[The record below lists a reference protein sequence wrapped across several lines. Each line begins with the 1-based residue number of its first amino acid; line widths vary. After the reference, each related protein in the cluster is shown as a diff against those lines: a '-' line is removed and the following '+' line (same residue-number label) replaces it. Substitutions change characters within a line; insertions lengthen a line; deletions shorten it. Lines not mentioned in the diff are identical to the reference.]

1 MLAKNEIGIYVHIP
15 FCKKKCD
22 YCDFISYCN
31 KDNLIEKYVEA
42 MKKEIESQ
50 NIKPEI
56 TTIYIGG
63 GTPSYIDSKYIIQII
78 NKIKEKNVSPNAE
91 ITIEVNPGTVT
102 MEKLEDYRSCGIN
115 RISIGL
121 QSTNNTLLKEIGRIH
136 DFKQFLETY
145 KMAKKVGFKN
155 INVDLMLGLPNQ
167 RIKDLKESLEQILK
181 LKPKHV
187 SVYSL
192 IVEDGTPIA
201 NKIEKGELQLPDEEL
216 ERNMY
221 WFVKNTLELNGYKH
235 YEISNFAK
243 KGYESKHNLN
253 CWNQKEYIGI
263 GVAAHSYRDI
273 TRYSNTENIE
283 EYIKNV
289 NNEEFNN
296 DRFIG
301 YSMFNYTYGDNT
313 YIGYMTGI
321 DNQCTEEYCAGTT
334 NTTSYEQATS
344 NTYNSVIKT
353 FIDSWYETNIE
364 ETGYSE
370 YLADVIYCNDRS
382 ISSGDGYGENATTY
396 MPSVRKITNNTP
408 VLTCSQK
415 NDAFTVNDTTY
426 GNGMLTYPI
435 GLITSDEAV
444 MAGVTVSSRTET
456 DDRSNYLNS
465 GNMYWTMSPS
475 EFMIDTT
482 YGHNSAIEHVL
493 YTDSLGGTS
502 MHNNNV
508 AVKPVISLKSS
519 VNLLGQGT
527 MDNPYVAQ

>member
-78 NKIKEKNVSPNAE
+78 NKIKEKNVSPNPE

-201 NKIEKGELQLPDEEL
+201 NKIEKGEMQLPDEEL

-289 NNEEFNN
+289 NNEEFNKN
-296 DRFIG
+296 KIIHEVQKEDDAKKEFMLLGLRKIDGIKISDFKNK
-301 YSMFNYTYGDNT
+301 FGDNPI
-313 YIGYMTGI
+313 YLYRNELKKLIDEKLLIIDNNDIRLSNKGI
-321 DNQCTEEYCAGTT
+321 DLANLVWEEF
-334 NTTSYEQATS
+334 
-344 NTYNSVIKT
+344 V
-353 FIDSWYETNIE
+353 
-364 ETGYSE
+364 
-370 YLADVIYCNDRS
+370 
-382 ISSGDGYGENATTY
+382 
-396 MPSVRKITNNTP
+396 
-408 VLTCSQK
+408 
-415 NDAFTVNDTTY
+415 
-426 GNGMLTYPI
+426 
-435 GLITSDEAV
+435 
-444 MAGVTVSSRTET
+444 
-456 DDRSNYLNS
+456 
-465 GNMYWTMSPS
+465 
-475 EFMIDTT
+475 
-482 YGHNSAIEHVL
+482 
-493 YTDSLGGTS
+493 
-502 MHNNNV
+502 
-508 AVKPVISLKSS
+508 
-519 VNLLGQGT
+519 
-527 MDNPYVAQ
+527 